1 MKWETS
7 IFFLCKFIR
16 KIGLSKGFLPF
27 STFIHSFFYFNPRTI
42 LGRLLV
48 EIESFVF
55 FLSFSQ
61 SMILPKNGKNQFFE
75 WSGSK
80 SKVGSQFWKDRQRG
94 LKLEFENIRRSQIQ
108 IAEISEDTRRGF
120 RNAMQLRGVVAR
132 NEISDRELARE
143 QLILVSQ
150 RS

>member
-1 MKWETS
+1 MKWVS
-7 IFFLCKFIR
+7 FFFANLFEKLDYQKNFFPSPLLFI
-16 KIGLSKGFLPF
+16 P
-27 STFIHSFFYFNPRTI
+27 FFYFNPRTI

-55 FLSFSQ
+55 FLSFSR
-61 SMILPKNGKNQFFE
+61 SMILPREKNRKNQFFE

>member
-1 MKWETS
+1 MS

-16 KIGLSKGFLPF
+16 KIGLSKEFLPF
-27 STFIHSFFYFNPRTI
+27 STFIHFFFYFNPRTI

-55 FLSFSQ
+55 FLSFSR